1 MKLKFP
7 PLHLKRDTNTGGAEV
22 PLSWNNI
29 RWNAGNL
36 LPASKLEKTQ
46 QNNIITGNYVG
57 EGCYLDGR
65 KMMSLC
71 ATWWVNVME
80 CA

>member
-1 MKLKFP
+1 MTPFRLIVNYTVFYKFP
-7 PLHLKRDTNTGGAEV
+7 VIFLDVGGAGKGRRV
-22 PLSWNNI
+22 SSTKILQ
-29 RWNAGNL
+29 
-36 LPASKLEKTQ
+36 KTQ
-46 QNNIITGNYVG
+46 DKNKINIITGNYAG

>member
-22 PLSWNNI
+22 HLSWNNI

-36 LPASKLEKTQ
+36 LPASKLKKY
-46 QNNIITGNYVG
+46 NKINIITGNYVG
-57 EGCYLDGR
+57 EGCYLDGQ
-65 KMMSLC
+65 KIMSLC